1 MMKDMGDLRD
11 AKILGG
17 VGSILMLFAP
27 VIGLVFVLI
36 AAKYISDV
44 TNDDSIFNSVLYA
57 AIFGIIGYF
66 VTSFVFPFVDSSK
79 FFITILFLI
88 PEAIFL
94 SIGLIKIADAI
105 NADNFRR
112 TSTLFLIGAILSI
125 IEIGFIIIFIAELFM
140 IIAFFSL
147 PDQLPAQTLLS
158 SSSV

>member
-1 MMKDMGDLRD
+1 MKDMGDLRD

-27 VIGLVFVLI
+27 VIGLVLILI

-44 TNDDSIFNSVLYA
+44 TNDDSIFNSVLFA
-57 AIFGIIGYF
+57 TIFGIIGYF
-66 VTSFVFPFVDSSK
+66 VDSSK
-79 FFITILFLI
+79 FFTILFLI
-88 PEAIFL
+88 LEAIFL

-105 NADNFRR
+105 NVDNFKR
-112 TSTLFLIGAILSI
+112 TSILFFIGAILSI
-125 IEIGFIIIFIAELFM
+125 IEIGSIIIFIAELFM

-147 PDQLPAQTLLS
+147 PDQLPAQTPLS